1 MYVCMYIEEAPNK
14 KLSPEKQF
22 REYFRKI
29 KVVGESST
37 CYLLK
42 AKNIISQQKGL
53 PSTKMY

>member
-1 MYVCMYIEEAPNK
+1 MYIEEAPNK